1 MAIYLIKRF
10 LLKITKNNQK
20 KVNDFIDL
28 ND

>member
-1 MAIYLIKRF
+1 MAIYLIKQF

-20 KVNDFIDL
+20 KVNVFIDL